1 MQNDPF
7 PVNTCMCVELDS
19 DFFYLIRSF
28 AERSGLRA
36 EYINRG
42 TDALAQA
49 RLSRPVVVFL
59 EADHPSQHPAWNVLA
74 GLKADPVTQEIPVV
88 LFSWL
93 DDEELALQKGADV
106 YVRKPVMFADF
117 LSALTTAGVCTG
129 TNSIDIANS
138 KRR

>member
-1 MQNDPF
+1 
-7 PVNTCMCVELDS
+7 L
-19 DFFYLIRSF
+19 
-28 AERSGLRA
+28 
-36 EYINRG
+36 
-42 TDALAQA
+42 
-49 RLSRPVVVFL
+49 
-59 EADHPSQHPAWNVLA
+59 
-74 GLKADPVTQEIPVV
+74 